1 MDSERRYTIAELADA
16 SAAALDALG
25 IAARNGQ
32 VRDRPDVRTIRYYGT
47 LGLIDPPAEMTGR
60 TARYGGRHLLQ
71 VLAVKAVQARGDSLA
86 DAQRTLVGASDEEL
100 RSAIGP
106 GLPAALA
113 AVPPPALAAAPEGS
127 DARRAA
133 GHPFWRTS
141 PAPPAAVVPAVE
153 PSAEV
158 PESRTAGPGH
168 SSGSAQPE
176 SSRRPGPVHARAA
189 LAAASHGPH
198 AGDAGIAATVR
209 RGPARHGRDPADR
222 GLSRRRHRYRGAACG
237 RGPATRLPHR
247 SRAAARPAESPGS
260 HTVTTSAAPDAAA
273 PLPAVAG
280 RLGDDS
286 TTLPLTAVEIE
297 AEIRG
302 TVATTTVRQTYRNT
316 HAVGIEAT
324 YIFPLPDRA
333 GVTAFTADLA
343 GRRVEGELRE
353 RGEARREY
361 DEAIT
366 AGHRAAIAE
375 EERSGVFTTRVGN
388 LQPGED
394 AVITLTLTGPLAVDD
409 GVAEFRFPLVV
420 APRYIA
426 GQPGDWLPVGVGTAP
441 DTDAVPDAS
450 RITPPVLLPGL
461 DSPVR
466 LALRARLSGL
476 GLTPDAIA
484 SSLHAVAVTADGDGA
499 VTVALHPG
507 ERLNRDVVLRFGV
520 AAEVTAAIAVVTP
533 DEDDPTAGTWQVT
546 VVPPAA
552 GGDAARGRDVVVV
565 LDRSGSMDGW
575 KMVAAR
581 RAAARVI
588 DSLGARDRFAV
599 LAFDS
604 VTERPPGFT
613 SLAPATDRAR
623 WAAVEWLAR
632 LEARGGTEMLDPV
645 RAAATLLA
653 GAGSPDEGEGAG
665 LDESGRD
672 RFLILVTDGQVGAED
687 QILAAVAALTGR
699 TRIFTLG
706 IDQAVNAGFLRRLA
720 AAGAG
725 RCELVE
731 SEGRLDEVMTSL
743 HRRISPP
750 VVTGLRVES
759 ATAGCEL
766 TAGETAPAPRPR
778 PVPRRA
784 VYAVRPLAG
793 CGPAGRG
800 HAHGPRGRRVP
811 RAGHGGGG
819 RAGPGGAHL
828 LGPGAG
834 PRP

>member
-1 MDSERRYTIAELADA
+1 
-16 SAAALDALG
+16 
-25 IAARNGQ
+25 
-32 VRDRPDVRTIRYYGT
+32 
-47 LGLIDPPAEMTGR
+47 
-60 TARYGGRHLLQ
+60 
-71 VLAVKAVQARGDSLA
+71 
-86 DAQRTLVGASDEEL
+86 
-100 RSAIGP
+100 
-106 GLPAALA
+106 
-113 AVPPPALAAAPEGS
+113 
-127 DARRAA
+127 
-133 GHPFWRTS
+133 
-141 PAPPAAVVPAVE
+141 
-153 PSAEV
+153 
-158 PESRTAGPGH
+158 
-168 SSGSAQPE
+168 
-176 SSRRPGPVHARAA
+176 
-189 LAAASHGPH
+189 
-198 AGDAGIAATVR
+198 
-209 RGPARHGRDPADR
+209 
-222 GLSRRRHRYRGAACG
+222 
-237 RGPATRLPHR
+237 
-247 SRAAARPAESPGS
+247 
-260 HTVTTSAAPDAAA
+260 VTTSAAPDTAA

-302 TVATTTVRQTYRNT
+302 MVATTTVRQTYRNT

-353 RGEARREY
+353 RGQARQEY

-426 GQPGDWLPVGVGTAP
+426 GQPGGWLPVGVGTAP

-484 SSLHAVAVTADGDGA
+484 SSLHAVAAAADGDGA

-520 AAEVTAAIAVVTP
+520 AAEDTAAIAVVTP

-546 VVPPAA
+546 LVPPEAE
-552 GGDAARGRDVVVV
+552 GDAARGRDVVVV
-565 LDRSGSMDGW
+565 LDRSGSMGGW
-575 KMVAAR
+575 KMIAAR

-632 LEARGGTEMLDPV
+632 LEARGGTEMLDPL

-653 GAGSPDEGEGAG
+653 GEDA
-665 LDESGRD
+665 GRD

-687 QILAAVAALTGR
+687 QILAAVAPLTGG

-766 TAGETAPAPRPR
+766 TAGETAPARDPDLFPGAPCTLSGRWLGAARPAEVTLTVLGDGGFR
-778 PVPRRA
+778 EQVTVATAQPDRAVRACWARARVRDLEDRYAAGPGDTALADQITAVSLRHGVLSRFTAFVAVDRTRPAVGGGHPLPAVQPVELPGGWAAAAPVP
-784 VYAVRPLAG
+784 YASAPM
-793 CGPAGRG
+793 PA
-800 HAHGPRGRRVP
+800 PP
-811 RAGHGGGG
+811 GGTG
-819 RAGPGGAHL
+819 RAAAKRVRVARQLRSAPRSAGVNQAPPAPSAAPYAAGYGGNPAQGLREEASLDEGGPGGAATQALAAYTARADQLFTRIEHYL
-828 LGPGAG
+828 DQNADRTAFAALVDELADDLASVGAHDPLVKALRELAEALRHSPN
-834 PRP
+834 PRPGLAAARKAFTDAAVPPSARPARRNAWWRAPGS

>member
-1 MDSERRYTIAELADA
+1 
-16 SAAALDALG
+16 
-25 IAARNGQ
+25 
-32 VRDRPDVRTIRYYGT
+32 
-47 LGLIDPPAEMTGR
+47 
-60 TARYGGRHLLQ
+60 
-71 VLAVKAVQARGDSLA
+71 
-86 DAQRTLVGASDEEL
+86 
-100 RSAIGP
+100 
-106 GLPAALA
+106 
-113 AVPPPALAAAPEGS
+113 
-127 DARRAA
+127 
-133 GHPFWRTS
+133 
-141 PAPPAAVVPAVE
+141 
-153 PSAEV
+153 
-158 PESRTAGPGH
+158 
-168 SSGSAQPE
+168 
-176 SSRRPGPVHARAA
+176 
-189 LAAASHGPH
+189 
-198 AGDAGIAATVR
+198 
-209 RGPARHGRDPADR
+209 
-222 GLSRRRHRYRGAACG
+222 
-237 RGPATRLPHR
+237 
-247 SRAAARPAESPGS
+247 
-260 HTVTTSAAPDAAA
+260 VTTSAAPAA
-273 PLPAVAG
+273 PLPTVAG
-280 RLGDDS
+280 KLGDGS
-286 TTLPLTAVEIE
+286 TTLPLTAVMIE
-297 AEIRG
+297 TEIRG
-302 TVATTTVRQTYRNT
+302 MVATTTVRQTYRNT

-324 YIFPLPDRA
+324 YIFPLPERA

-388 LQPGED
+388 LQPGEE
-394 AVITLTLTGPLAVDD
+394 AEITLTLTGPLAVDD

-426 GQPGDWLPVGVGTAP
+426 GQPGDWLPVGAGTAP

-476 GLTPDAIA
+476 GLTPDAIS
-484 SSLHAVAVTADGDGA
+484 SSLHDVAATADGDGA
-499 VTVALHPG
+499 VTVTLHPG

-520 AAEVTAAIAVVTP
+520 AAEVTAAIAVVTA
-533 DEDDPTAGTWQVT
+533 DEDDPTTGTWQVT
-546 VVPPAA
+546 VVPSAA
-552 GGDAARGRDVVVV
+552 QGDAARGRDVIVV
-565 LDRSGSMDGW
+565 LDRSGSMNGW

-581 RAAARVI
+581 RAAARII

-604 VTERPPGFT
+604 VTERPPGLT
-613 SLAPATDRAR
+613 SLVPASDRIR

-632 LEARGGTEMLDPV
+632 LEARGGTEMLDPL
-645 RAAATLLA
+645 RSAAALLA
-653 GAGSPDEGEGAG
+653 GAGSPGAG
-665 LDESGRD
+665 EDASVDESGRD

-687 QILAAVAALTGR
+687 QILAAVAPLTGR

-720 AAGAG
+720 AVGAG

-766 TAGETAPAPRPR
+766 TAGETAPARDPDLFPGAPCTLAGRWQGAAPPSGVTLTVLGDGGFR
-778 PVPRRA
+778 QPVTVAAVPPDRA
-784 VYAVRPLAG
+784 VRTCWARARVRDLEDRYA
-793 CGPAGRG
+793 AGRG
-800 HAHGPRGRRVP
+800 DTALADQITAVSLRHGVLSRFTAFVAVDRTRHAV
-811 RAGHGGGG
+811 AGGHPLP
-819 RAGPGGAHL
+819 AVQPVELPGGWAAAAPVPYGSAPMPAPFADMARPAAKIVAVARHRRPAAGSGGPHQAPPSPGPAIPAAAAPTGPARESRNDTSWATDGTGGAAHQVL
-828 LGPGAG
+828 AAYTARAAELFARIERCLATNADHAALSAPVCDLADDLASVLSPEPLIKALRELAEALRRSRD
-834 PRP
+834 PRPELAAARKAFAGAVVPPAPGRVRRRDWWRTPGS

>member
-1 MDSERRYTIAELADA
+1 
-16 SAAALDALG
+16 
-25 IAARNGQ
+25 
-32 VRDRPDVRTIRYYGT
+32 
-47 LGLIDPPAEMTGR
+47 
-60 TARYGGRHLLQ
+60 
-71 VLAVKAVQARGDSLA
+71 
-86 DAQRTLVGASDEEL
+86 
-100 RSAIGP
+100 
-106 GLPAALA
+106 
-113 AVPPPALAAAPEGS
+113 
-127 DARRAA
+127 
-133 GHPFWRTS
+133 
-141 PAPPAAVVPAVE
+141 
-153 PSAEV
+153 
-158 PESRTAGPGH
+158 
-168 SSGSAQPE
+168 
-176 SSRRPGPVHARAA
+176 
-189 LAAASHGPH
+189 
-198 AGDAGIAATVR
+198 
-209 RGPARHGRDPADR
+209 
-222 GLSRRRHRYRGAACG
+222 
-237 RGPATRLPHR
+237 
-247 SRAAARPAESPGS
+247 
-260 HTVTTSAAPDAAA
+260 VTTSAASAATA
-273 PLPAVAG
+273 PLPTVAG
-280 RLGDDS
+280 RLGDGG

-302 TVATTTVRQTYRNT
+302 MVATTIVRQTYRNT

-343 GRRVEGELRE
+343 GRRVKGELRE

-375 EERSGVFTTRVGN
+375 EERSGVFTMRVGN

-394 AVITLTLTGPLAVDD
+394 AVITLTLTGPLAVED

-426 GQPGDWLPVGVGTAP
+426 GQPGDWLPVGAGTAP

-476 GLTPDAIA
+476 GLTPDAIT

-507 ERLNRDVVLRFGV
+507 ERLSRDVVLCFGV
-520 AAEVTAAIAVVTP
+520 AAEGTAAIAVVTP

-546 VVPPAA
+546 VVPPVA

-565 LDRSGSMDGW
+565 LDRSGSMGGW

-588 DSLGARDRFAV
+588 DSLGVRDRLAV

-613 SLAPATDRAR
+613 SLAPATDRVR

-645 RAAATLLA
+645 RMAATLLA
-653 GAGSPDEGEGAG
+653 GAGSADEKGTSPNET
-665 LDESGRD
+665 GRD
-672 RFLILVTDGQVGAED
+672 QFLILVTDGQVGAED

-725 RCELVE
+725 RCDLVE
-731 SEGRLDEVMTSL
+731 SEERLDEVMTSL

-766 TAGETAPAPRPR
+766 TAGETAPARDPDLFPSAPGTLSGRWQGA
-778 PVPRRA
+778 VPPAEVTLTVLGDGGFREQVTVAAAEPDRA
-784 VYAVRPLAG
+784 VRTCWARARVRDLEDRYA
-793 CGPAGRG
+793 
-800 HAHGPRGRRVP
+800 
-811 RAGHGGGG
+811 
-819 RAGPGGAHL
+819 AGPGDTALADQITAVSLRHGVLSRFTAFVAVDRTRHADGGGQPL
-828 LGPGAG
+828 PAVQPVELPGGWAAASAPVLGSSAPRPAPAPRPGGRGWSAAKQVRLARGLGPVAASGGASQALAAYTARAEELFTRIEHCLAEG
-834 PRP
+834 SDCAALSAPVYELADDLASVESHKPLIKALRELAGALRDSSNPRAELAAARQAFAAALVPPRPGRVRRDEWWRAPGR

>member
-1 MDSERRYTIAELADA
+1 M
-16 SAAALDALG
+16 
-25 IAARNGQ
+25 
-32 VRDRPDVRTIRYYGT
+32 
-47 LGLIDPPAEMTGR
+47 
-60 TARYGGRHLLQ
+60 
-71 VLAVKAVQARGDSLA
+71 
-86 DAQRTLVGASDEEL
+86 
-100 RSAIGP
+100 
-106 GLPAALA
+106 
-113 AVPPPALAAAPEGS
+113 
-127 DARRAA
+127 
-133 GHPFWRTS
+133 
-141 PAPPAAVVPAVE
+141 
-153 PSAEV
+153 
-158 PESRTAGPGH
+158 
-168 SSGSAQPE
+168 
-176 SSRRPGPVHARAA
+176 
-189 LAAASHGPH
+189 
-198 AGDAGIAATVR
+198 
-209 RGPARHGRDPADR
+209 
-222 GLSRRRHRYRGAACG
+222 
-237 RGPATRLPHR
+237 
-247 SRAAARPAESPGS
+247 
-260 HTVTTSAAPDAAA
+260 TTSAAPHAAV

-280 RLGDDS
+280 RLGDGS
-286 TTLPLTAVEIE
+286 TNLPLTAVEIE

-302 TVATTTVRQTYRNT
+302 LVATTTVRQTYRNT

-343 GRRVEGELRE
+343 GRRVDGELRE
-353 RGEARREY
+353 RGQARQEY
-361 DEAIT
+361 DEAIA

-426 GQPGDWLPVGVGTAP
+426 GRPGDWLPVGAGTAP

-484 SSLHAVAVTADGDGA
+484 SSLHAVAAAGDGDGA

-520 AAEVTAAIAVVTP
+520 AAQVTAAIAVVTP
-533 DEDDPTAGTWQVT
+533 DEGDPTAGTWQVT

-552 GGDAARGRDVVVV
+552 GSEAARGRDVVVV
-565 LDRSGSMDGW
+565 LDRSGSMSGW

-599 LAFDS
+599 FAFDS
-604 VTERPPGFT
+604 VTERPPGLT

-653 GAGSPDEGEGAG
+653 GADSPGEAEGEDAG
-665 LDESGRD
+665 RPGNGRD
-672 RFLILVTDGQVGAED
+672 RFLMLVTDGQVGAED
-687 QILAAVAALTGR
+687 QILAAVAPLTGR

-750 VVTGLRVES
+750 VVTGLRAES
-759 ATAGCEL
+759 ATAGWEL
-766 TAGETAPAPRPR
+766 TAGETAPARDPDLFPGAPSTLSGRWQGAAPPAEVTLTILGDGGFREQVTVAAARPDR
-778 PVPRRA
+778 AVRTCWARARVRDLEDRYAAGDGDTALADEITAVSLRHGVLSRFTAFVAVDRTRHAEVGGHPLPAVQPVELPGGWAGAAPVPYASAPRA
-784 VYAVRPLAG
+784 AAKSVGLL
-793 CGPAGRG
+793 
-800 HAHGPRGRRVP
+800 RGRVPMAGYAGPPPAPPAPGAAARVAAAP
-811 RAGHGGGG
+811 MSPAQESRAETSSDT
-819 RAGPGGAHL
+819 PGGAATQALAAYAARAEELFTRIEHCL
-828 LGPGAG
+828 ANNADRTPLSASIDELADDLASVGSHGPLVEALRELARSLRYSPD
-834 PRP
+834 PRPELAAARKAFADAVIPPSPAKARRREWWRAPGS

>member
-1 MDSERRYTIAELADA
+1 M
-16 SAAALDALG
+16 
-25 IAARNGQ
+25 
-32 VRDRPDVRTIRYYGT
+32 
-47 LGLIDPPAEMTGR
+47 
-60 TARYGGRHLLQ
+60 
-71 VLAVKAVQARGDSLA
+71 
-86 DAQRTLVGASDEEL
+86 
-100 RSAIGP
+100 
-106 GLPAALA
+106 
-113 AVPPPALAAAPEGS
+113 
-127 DARRAA
+127 
-133 GHPFWRTS
+133 
-141 PAPPAAVVPAVE
+141 
-153 PSAEV
+153 
-158 PESRTAGPGH
+158 
-168 SSGSAQPE
+168 
-176 SSRRPGPVHARAA
+176 
-189 LAAASHGPH
+189 
-198 AGDAGIAATVR
+198 
-209 RGPARHGRDPADR
+209 
-222 GLSRRRHRYRGAACG
+222 
-237 RGPATRLPHR
+237 
-247 SRAAARPAESPGS
+247 
-260 HTVTTSAAPDAAA
+260 TTSAAPDAA
-273 PLPAVAG
+273 PLPAIAG
-280 RLGDDS
+280 RLGDGS

-388 LQPGED
+388 LQPGQD

-426 GQPGDWLPVGVGTAP
+426 GQPGGWLPVGAGTAP

-484 SSLHAVAVTADGDGA
+484 SSLHAVAATADDGA

-507 ERLNRDVVLRFGV
+507 ERLNRDVVLRFAV
-520 AAEVTAAIAVVTP
+520 AAEVTAAIAVVTT

-546 VVPPAA
+546 LVPPTAA
-552 GGDAARGRDVVVV
+552 GGAARGRDVVVV
-565 LDRSGSMDGW
+565 LDRSGSMSGW

-613 SLAPATDRAR
+613 SLALATDRVR

-645 RAAATLLA
+645 RTAAILLA
-653 GAGSPDEGEGAG
+653 SAGPPGDGEDAG
-665 LDESGRD
+665 LDENGRD
-672 RFLILVTDGQVGAED
+672 QFLILVTDGQVGAED
-687 QILAAVAALTGR
+687 QILAAVAPVTGR

-720 AAGAG
+720 AVGAG

-731 SEGRLDEVMTSL
+731 SEARLDEVMTSL

-766 TAGETAPAPRPR
+766 TAGETAPARHPDLFPGTPCTLSGRWRGAGRPAEVTLTVHGDGGFREQVTVAAAKPDRAVRTCWARALIRELEDRFAAGSGDTALADQITAVSLRHGVLSRFTAFVAVDRTRHVDVAGQPRPAVQPVELAGGWAAAA
-778 PVPRRA
+778 PVP
-784 VYAVRPLAG
+784 YASALRPAAAPVPSG
-793 CGPAGRG
+793 SAPRPAPPGGERSAPKRGRMARGRGPAAGSG
-800 HAHGPRGRRVP
+800 WMPQTAPAPGAPAHTAVGPWGPAQGPRDETSWDK
-811 RAGHGGGG
+811 
-819 RAGPGGAHL
+819 GGAANQALAAYAARAEELFTRVEHCL
-828 LGPGAG
+828 AQNVDRTALSALVDELSGDLASVGSPEPLVKALRELARALHYSPD
-834 PRP
+834 PRPELAAARKAFADAVVPPPGQARRQWWRTPGS

>member
-1 MDSERRYTIAELADA
+1 
-16 SAAALDALG
+16 
-25 IAARNGQ
+25 
-32 VRDRPDVRTIRYYGT
+32 
-47 LGLIDPPAEMTGR
+47 
-60 TARYGGRHLLQ
+60 
-71 VLAVKAVQARGDSLA
+71 
-86 DAQRTLVGASDEEL
+86 
-100 RSAIGP
+100 
-106 GLPAALA
+106 
-113 AVPPPALAAAPEGS
+113 
-127 DARRAA
+127 
-133 GHPFWRTS
+133 
-141 PAPPAAVVPAVE
+141 
-153 PSAEV
+153 
-158 PESRTAGPGH
+158 
-168 SSGSAQPE
+168 
-176 SSRRPGPVHARAA
+176 
-189 LAAASHGPH
+189 
-198 AGDAGIAATVR
+198 
-209 RGPARHGRDPADR
+209 
-222 GLSRRRHRYRGAACG
+222 
-237 RGPATRLPHR
+237 
-247 SRAAARPAESPGS
+247 
-260 HTVTTSAAPDAAA
+260 VTTSAAPDAAA
-273 PLPAVAG
+273 SLPAVAG
-280 RLGDDS
+280 RLGDRA

-302 TVATTTVRQTYRNT
+302 SVATTTVQQTYRNT
-316 HAVGIEAT
+316 HSAAIEAT

-353 RGEARREY
+353 RGAARQEY
-361 DEAIT
+361 DEAIA
-366 AGHRAAIAE
+366 AGYSAAIAE
-375 EERSGVFTTRVGN
+375 EERSGVFTMRVGN

-426 GQPGDWLPVGVGTAP
+426 GQPGDWLPVGAGTVP

-466 LALRARLSGL
+466 LALRARLSGP
-476 GLTPDAIA
+476 GLTPGAIA

-520 AAEVTAAIAVVTP
+520 AGEATAAIAVITP

-546 VVPPAA
+546 VVPAAA

-565 LDRSGSMDGW
+565 LDRSGSMGGW

-581 RAAARVI
+581 RTAARVI

-604 VTERPPGFT
+604 VTECPPGLT
-613 SLAPATDRAR
+613 SLAPATDRVR
-623 WAAVEWLAR
+623 WTAVEWLAR

-653 GAGSPDEGEGAG
+653 GTASPGAGEGGRAGEDAG
-665 LDESGRD
+665 LDESSRD

-725 RCELVE
+725 RCDLVE
-731 SEGRLDEVMTSL
+731 SEGQLDEVMTSL

-766 TAGETAPAPRPR
+766 IAGETAPARSPDLFPGAPCTLSGRWQGAAPPAEVTLTILGDGGFR
-778 PVPRRA
+778 EQVTAAAEPDQ
-784 VYAVRPLAG
+784 AVRTCWAR
-793 CGPAGRG
+793 A
-800 HAHGPRGRRVP
+800 RV
-811 RAGHGGGG
+811 RDLEDRYAAGHGDTALADQITAVSLRHGVLSRFTAFVAVDRTRHADGGG
-819 RAGPGGAHL
+819 QPLPAVQPVELPAGWAAAAAPVPYSSAPRPASSGGRGRAAAKGVRTAALLRGPAAASPGAHQAPLAPGAPPHAKVPPRVDLQRFREEASWDEGGPGGAAHEAL
-828 LGPGAG
+828 AAYAARAEELFTRIEHCLAKGPDCAG
-834 PRP
+834 LSAAVDELAADLASVGSHESLVKALRELARALRDSRNPRPELAAARKAFAEAPVPPPQARARRREWWRAPGS

>member
-1 MDSERRYTIAELADA
+1 M
-16 SAAALDALG
+16 
-25 IAARNGQ
+25 
-32 VRDRPDVRTIRYYGT
+32 
-47 LGLIDPPAEMTGR
+47 
-60 TARYGGRHLLQ
+60 
-71 VLAVKAVQARGDSLA
+71 
-86 DAQRTLVGASDEEL
+86 
-100 RSAIGP
+100 
-106 GLPAALA
+106 
-113 AVPPPALAAAPEGS
+113 
-127 DARRAA
+127 
-133 GHPFWRTS
+133 
-141 PAPPAAVVPAVE
+141 
-153 PSAEV
+153 
-158 PESRTAGPGH
+158 
-168 SSGSAQPE
+168 
-176 SSRRPGPVHARAA
+176 
-189 LAAASHGPH
+189 
-198 AGDAGIAATVR
+198 
-209 RGPARHGRDPADR
+209 
-222 GLSRRRHRYRGAACG
+222 
-237 RGPATRLPHR
+237 
-247 SRAAARPAESPGS
+247 
-260 HTVTTSAAPDAAA
+260 TTSAAPDAAA

-280 RLGDDS
+280 RLGDGS
-286 TTLPLTAVEIE
+286 TTLPLTTVEIE

-302 TVATTTVRQTYRNT
+302 MVATTTVRQTYRNT

-366 AGHRAAIAE
+366 GGHRAAIAE

-426 GQPGDWLPVGVGTAP
+426 GQPGDWLPVGAGTAP

-476 GLTPDAIA
+476 GLTPDAIT

-499 VTVALHPG
+499 VTVALNPG

-552 GGDAARGRDVVVV
+552 RGGAARGRDVVVV
-565 LDRSGSMDGW
+565 LDRSGSMGGW

-613 SLAPATDRAR
+613 SLAPATDRVR

-665 LDESGRD
+665 PDESGRD

-725 RCELVE
+725 RCDLVE

-759 ATAGCEL
+759 ATAGFEL
-766 TAGETAPAPRPR
+766 TAGETAPARDPDLFPGAPCTLSGRWQGAAPPAEVTLTVLGDGGFSERVTVAAAEPDRAVRTCWARARVRDLEDRYAAGQGDTALAHQISAVSLRHGVLSRFTAFVAVDRTRHADGGGQPLPAVQPVELPGGWAAAAPVPYSSAPRPAAPGGR
-778 PVPRRA
+778 GRAAAKSVRVARGRGPVAASAGAHQAPSAPGVPAHAAVDPRDEASWDEGSGSVVVNQALAAYTARA
-784 VYAVRPLAG
+784 EELFTHIEHCLAEGADCTALSAPVYELADDLASVGSHKPLVKALRELAG
-793 CGPAGRG
+793 ALRYSPN
-800 HAHGPRGRRVP
+800 PRPELAAARKAFADAVVP
-811 RAGHGGGG
+811 PPPG
-819 RAGPGGAHL
+819 RARRHEWWRAPGS
-828 LGPGAG
+828 
-834 PRP
+834 

>member
-1 MDSERRYTIAELADA
+1 M
-16 SAAALDALG
+16 
-25 IAARNGQ
+25 
-32 VRDRPDVRTIRYYGT
+32 
-47 LGLIDPPAEMTGR
+47 
-60 TARYGGRHLLQ
+60 
-71 VLAVKAVQARGDSLA
+71 
-86 DAQRTLVGASDEEL
+86 
-100 RSAIGP
+100 
-106 GLPAALA
+106 
-113 AVPPPALAAAPEGS
+113 
-127 DARRAA
+127 
-133 GHPFWRTS
+133 
-141 PAPPAAVVPAVE
+141 
-153 PSAEV
+153 
-158 PESRTAGPGH
+158 
-168 SSGSAQPE
+168 
-176 SSRRPGPVHARAA
+176 
-189 LAAASHGPH
+189 
-198 AGDAGIAATVR
+198 
-209 RGPARHGRDPADR
+209 
-222 GLSRRRHRYRGAACG
+222 
-237 RGPATRLPHR
+237 
-247 SRAAARPAESPGS
+247 
-260 HTVTTSAAPDAAA
+260 TTSAAPDAAA
-273 PLPAVAG
+273 TQPAVAG
-280 RLGDDS
+280 RLGDGS

-316 HAVGIEAT
+316 HGVGIEAT

-333 GVTAFTADLA
+333 GVAAFTADLA

-361 DEAIT
+361 DQAIT

-409 GVAEFRFPLVV
+409 GMAEFRFPLVV

-426 GQPGDWLPVGVGTAP
+426 GQPGDWLPVGAGTAP

-484 SSLHAVAVTADGDGA
+484 SSLHAVAVTPDGDGA
-499 VTVALHPG
+499 ITVALHPG

-552 GGDAARGRDVVVV
+552 GGGAARDRDVVVV
-565 LDRSGSMDGW
+565 LDRSGSMGGW
-575 KMVAAR
+575 KIVAAR

-604 VTERPPGFT
+604 VTERPPGLT
-613 SLAPATDRAR
+613 ALAASTDRAR

-653 GAGSPDEGEGAG
+653 GAGSPDEDEGAG

-687 QILAAVAALTGR
+687 QILAAVAPLTGR

-766 TAGETAPAPRPR
+766 TAAETAPARDSDLFPGAPCTLSGRWQGAAPPAEVTLTVLGDDGFR
-778 PVPRRA
+778 EQVTVAAAKPDRA
-784 VYAVRPLAG
+784 VRTCWARARVRDLEDRYA
-793 CGPAGRG
+793 
-800 HAHGPRGRRVP
+800 
-811 RAGHGGGG
+811 AGHGETTLAHQITAVSLRHGVLSRFTAFVAVDRTRHAAGGG
-819 RAGPGGAHL
+819 QPLPAVQPVEMPGGWAAAAPLRYSSVPRPGPSGARGRAAAKSAPAVARGRGPVAASGGAHQALAAYTARAEELFTHIEHCLAKGADCTALSAPVYELADDLASVGSHKL
-828 LGPGAG
+828 LVKALRELAEALRHSPN
-834 PRP
+834 PRPELAAARKAFADAVVPPPPGRARRHEWWRTPGS

>member
-1 MDSERRYTIAELADA
+1 M
-16 SAAALDALG
+16 
-25 IAARNGQ
+25 
-32 VRDRPDVRTIRYYGT
+32 
-47 LGLIDPPAEMTGR
+47 
-60 TARYGGRHLLQ
+60 
-71 VLAVKAVQARGDSLA
+71 
-86 DAQRTLVGASDEEL
+86 
-100 RSAIGP
+100 
-106 GLPAALA
+106 
-113 AVPPPALAAAPEGS
+113 
-127 DARRAA
+127 
-133 GHPFWRTS
+133 
-141 PAPPAAVVPAVE
+141 
-153 PSAEV
+153 
-158 PESRTAGPGH
+158 
-168 SSGSAQPE
+168 
-176 SSRRPGPVHARAA
+176 
-189 LAAASHGPH
+189 
-198 AGDAGIAATVR
+198 
-209 RGPARHGRDPADR
+209 
-222 GLSRRRHRYRGAACG
+222 
-237 RGPATRLPHR
+237 
-247 SRAAARPAESPGS
+247 
-260 HTVTTSAAPDAAA
+260 TTSAAPDAAA

-280 RLGDDS
+280 RLGDGS

-426 GQPGDWLPVGVGTAP
+426 GQRGDWLPVGAGTAP

-484 SSLHAVAVTADGDGA
+484 SSLHAVAVTDDGDGA

-546 VVPPAA
+546 VVPPLA
-552 GGDAARGRDVVVV
+552 GGAAARGRDVVVV
-565 LDRSGSMDGW
+565 LDRSGSMGGW

-588 DSLGARDRFAV
+588 DSLGVRDRFAV

-604 VTERPPGFT
+604 VTERPPGLT
-613 SLAPATDRAR
+613 SLAPATDRVR

-653 GAGSPDEGEGAG
+653 GAGSPDEGEGEGAG

-750 VVTGLRVES
+750 VETGLRVES

-766 TAGETAPAPRPR
+766 TAGETAPERDPDLFPGAPCTLSGRWQGTAPPAEVTLTVLGDGGFREQVTVAAAEPDRAVRTCWARARVRDLEDRYAAGHGDTALADQITAMSLRHGVLSRFTAFVAVDRTRHADGGGQPLPAVQPVEVPGGWAAAAPALYSSAPRP
-778 PVPRRA
+778 
-784 VYAVRPLAG
+784 
-793 CGPAGRG
+793 
-800 HAHGPRGRRVP
+800 GPRGGR
-811 RAGHGGGG
+811 G
-819 RAGPGGAHL
+819 RAAAKSVQVARALKMPSAAPGAHQAPPAPGTPAHAAVGPRDPALGPRDEASWDNGGPGGAAHQAL
-828 LGPGAG
+828 AAYAARAEELFNRIELCLAKDADRTALSAPVYELADDLASVGSPESLVKALRELAGALRYSPD
-834 PRP
+834 PRPELAAARKAFADAVVPPPPGQARRDEWWRAPGS

>member
-1 MDSERRYTIAELADA
+1 M
-16 SAAALDALG
+16 
-25 IAARNGQ
+25 
-32 VRDRPDVRTIRYYGT
+32 
-47 LGLIDPPAEMTGR
+47 
-60 TARYGGRHLLQ
+60 
-71 VLAVKAVQARGDSLA
+71 
-86 DAQRTLVGASDEEL
+86 
-100 RSAIGP
+100 
-106 GLPAALA
+106 
-113 AVPPPALAAAPEGS
+113 
-127 DARRAA
+127 
-133 GHPFWRTS
+133 
-141 PAPPAAVVPAVE
+141 
-153 PSAEV
+153 
-158 PESRTAGPGH
+158 
-168 SSGSAQPE
+168 
-176 SSRRPGPVHARAA
+176 
-189 LAAASHGPH
+189 
-198 AGDAGIAATVR
+198 
-209 RGPARHGRDPADR
+209 
-222 GLSRRRHRYRGAACG
+222 
-237 RGPATRLPHR
+237 
-247 SRAAARPAESPGS
+247 
-260 HTVTTSAAPDAAA
+260 TTSAAPDAGA

-280 RLGDDS
+280 RLGDGS

-343 GRRVEGELRE
+343 GRCVEGELRE

-366 AGHRAAIAE
+366 AGQRAAIAE

-426 GQPGDWLPVGVGTAP
+426 GQPGDWLPVGAGTAP

-484 SSLHAVAVTADGDGA
+484 SSLHAVAVTADGGGA

-533 DEDDPTAGTWQVT
+533 DEDEPTAGTWQVT

-552 GGDAARGRDVVVV
+552 GGNEARGRDVVVV

-588 DSLGARDRFAV
+588 DSLGVRDRFAV

-613 SLAPATDRAR
+613 SLTPATDRVR

-645 RAAATLLA
+645 RTAATLLA

-766 TAGETAPAPRPR
+766 TAGETTPARDPDLFPGAPCTLSGRWQGAAPPAEVTLTVLGDVGFREQVTVAVVEPDRAVRTCWARARVRDLEDRYAAGPGDTALADQITAVSLGHGVLSRFTAFVAVDRTRHANGGGQPLPAVQPVEVPGGWAAAAPALYSSAPRP
-778 PVPRRA
+778 
-784 VYAVRPLAG
+784 
-793 CGPAGRG
+793 
-800 HAHGPRGRRVP
+800 GPRGR
-811 RAGHGGGG
+811 G
-819 RAGPGGAHL
+819 RAAAKQVRVARGRGPMAASLGAHQAPPVPGPPAHAAPRPGPWSPAQAPGDEASRDKVGPGGAAHQAL
-828 LGPGAG
+828 AAYTARAEELFTSIEQCLAKGADCTALSAPVYELADDLASVG
-834 PRP
+834 SHESLVKALRELAGALRYSPNPRPELAAARRAFADAVVPPPPGLARRDEWWRAPRS

>member
-1 MDSERRYTIAELADA
+1 
-16 SAAALDALG
+16 
-25 IAARNGQ
+25 
-32 VRDRPDVRTIRYYGT
+32 
-47 LGLIDPPAEMTGR
+47 
-60 TARYGGRHLLQ
+60 
-71 VLAVKAVQARGDSLA
+71 
-86 DAQRTLVGASDEEL
+86 
-100 RSAIGP
+100 
-106 GLPAALA
+106 
-113 AVPPPALAAAPEGS
+113 
-127 DARRAA
+127 
-133 GHPFWRTS
+133 
-141 PAPPAAVVPAVE
+141 
-153 PSAEV
+153 
-158 PESRTAGPGH
+158 
-168 SSGSAQPE
+168 
-176 SSRRPGPVHARAA
+176 
-189 LAAASHGPH
+189 
-198 AGDAGIAATVR
+198 
-209 RGPARHGRDPADR
+209 
-222 GLSRRRHRYRGAACG
+222 
-237 RGPATRLPHR
+237 
-247 SRAAARPAESPGS
+247 
-260 HTVTTSAAPDAAA
+260 VTTSAAPDAA

-280 RLGDDS
+280 RLGDDR

-302 TVATTTVRQTYRNT
+302 MVATTTVRQSFRNT

-353 RGEARREY
+353 RGEARLEY
-361 DEAIT
+361 EEAIT

-394 AVITLTLTGPLAVDD
+394 AVITLTLTGPLTVDE
-409 GVAEFRFPLVV
+409 GIAEFRFPLVV

-426 GQPGDWLPVGVGTAP
+426 GPPRDWLPVGAGTAP

-461 DSPVR
+461 DTPVR

-476 GLTPDAIA
+476 GLTPDAIT
-484 SSLHAVAVTADGDGA
+484 SSLHAVAVAADGDGV

-507 ERLNRDVVLRFGV
+507 ERLNRDVVLRFAV
-520 AAEVTAAIAVVTP
+520 ADEVTAAIAVVTP
-533 DEDDPTAGTWQVT
+533 DEDDPTTGTWQVT

-552 GGDAARGRDVVVV
+552 RGGAARSRDVVVV
-565 LDRSGSMDGW
+565 LDRSGSMGGW

-588 DSLGARDRFAV
+588 DSLGARDRLAV

-613 SLAPATDRAR
+613 SLAPATDRVR

-632 LEARGGTEMLDPV
+632 LEARGGTEMLDSV
-645 RAAATLLA
+645 RAAATLLD
-653 GAGSPDEGEGAG
+653 GAGSPGEGQDA
-665 LDESGRD
+665 GRD

-687 QILAAVAALTGR
+687 QILSAVAPLTGR

-725 RCELVE
+725 RCDLVE
-731 SEGRLDEVMTSL
+731 SEERLDEVMTSL

-759 ATAGCEL
+759 ATDGFVL
-766 TAGETAPAPRPR
+766 TAGETAPAREPDLFPGALCTLSGRWQGAAPPAEVTLTVLGDGGFR
-778 PVPRRA
+778 QPVTVAAAQPDRA
-784 VYAVRPLAG
+784 VRTCWARARVRDLEDGYA
-793 CGPAGRG
+793 
-800 HAHGPRGRRVP
+800 
-811 RAGHGGGG
+811 AGHGDAALADQITAVSLRHGVLSRFTAFIAVDRTRHADGGG
-819 RAGPGGAHL
+819 RPLPAVQPVELPGGWAASAASARYAPVPGAAAPGGRGRPAARRLRVARRGPIPASLRPHQVPPAPGGPGSPAVNEEPGDKASRDAGAPGGAAYRALAAYAARAEELFTRIEHCL
-828 LGPGAG
+828 AENADRAALFASARELADDLASVGSHEPLVKALRELAEALRDSPN
-834 PRP
+834 PRPELAAARKAFAGAVVSPPPPGRAGRDKWWRASQ

>member
-1 MDSERRYTIAELADA
+1 
-16 SAAALDALG
+16 
-25 IAARNGQ
+25 
-32 VRDRPDVRTIRYYGT
+32 
-47 LGLIDPPAEMTGR
+47 
-60 TARYGGRHLLQ
+60 
-71 VLAVKAVQARGDSLA
+71 
-86 DAQRTLVGASDEEL
+86 
-100 RSAIGP
+100 
-106 GLPAALA
+106 
-113 AVPPPALAAAPEGS
+113 
-127 DARRAA
+127 
-133 GHPFWRTS
+133 
-141 PAPPAAVVPAVE
+141 
-153 PSAEV
+153 
-158 PESRTAGPGH
+158 
-168 SSGSAQPE
+168 
-176 SSRRPGPVHARAA
+176 
-189 LAAASHGPH
+189 
-198 AGDAGIAATVR
+198 
-209 RGPARHGRDPADR
+209 
-222 GLSRRRHRYRGAACG
+222 
-237 RGPATRLPHR
+237 
-247 SRAAARPAESPGS
+247 
-260 HTVTTSAAPDAAA
+260 VTTSAASDTAA

-280 RLGDDS
+280 RLGDGS

-302 TVATTTVRQTYRNT
+302 MVATTTVRQTYCNT

-426 GQPGDWLPVGVGTAP
+426 GQSGDWLPVGAGTAP

-466 LALRARLSGL
+466 LALRARLRAPR
-476 GLTPDAIA
+476 LTPDAIT

-533 DEDDPTAGTWQVT
+533 DEDDPTTGTWQVT

-552 GGDAARGRDVVVV
+552 RGDAARGRDVVVV
-565 LDRSGSMDGW
+565 LDRSGSMGGW

-588 DSLGARDRFAV
+588 DSLGTRDRFAV

-613 SLAPATDRAR
+613 SLVPATDRFR
-623 WAAVEWLAR
+623 WAAVEWLAG

-645 RAAATLLA
+645 RTAATLLA
-653 GAGSPDEGEGAG
+653 GAGSPDEKGIGPN
-665 LDESGRD
+665 ESGRD
-672 RFLILVTDGQVGAED
+672 QFLILVTDGQVGAED

-725 RCELVE
+725 RCDLVE
-731 SEGRLDEVMTSL
+731 SEERLDEVMTSL

-750 VVTGLRVES
+750 VVTGLRVAS

-766 TAGETAPAPRPR
+766 TAAETAPARDSDLFPGAPCTLSGRWQGAALPSEVTLTVVGDGGFR
-778 PVPRRA
+778 EQVTVAAAGPDRA
-784 VYAVRPLAG
+784 VRTCWARVRVRDLEDRYA
-793 CGPAGRG
+793 AGRG
-800 HAHGPRGRRVP
+800 DTALADQITDVSLRHGVLSRFTAFVAVDRTRHADGSGQPLPAVQPVELPGGWTAAAAVPYASAPRPGPRP
-811 RAGHGGGG
+811 
-819 RAGPGGAHL
+819 AGPGGRGRAAAKIVRVARGSGPVAASEGAQQTPPVDSAGSWGSAQAPRPGASWNEG
-828 LGPGAG
+828 GPGGAANQAPAG
-834 PRP
+834 YTARAEELFTRIEHCLAEGADCAALSAPVYELADDLASVGSHKPLIKALRELAEVLRDSSNPRAKLAAARKAFADALVLPTPGRARRDEWWRAPGR

>member
-1 MDSERRYTIAELADA
+1 
-16 SAAALDALG
+16 
-25 IAARNGQ
+25 
-32 VRDRPDVRTIRYYGT
+32 
-47 LGLIDPPAEMTGR
+47 
-60 TARYGGRHLLQ
+60 
-71 VLAVKAVQARGDSLA
+71 
-86 DAQRTLVGASDEEL
+86 
-100 RSAIGP
+100 
-106 GLPAALA
+106 
-113 AVPPPALAAAPEGS
+113 
-127 DARRAA
+127 
-133 GHPFWRTS
+133 
-141 PAPPAAVVPAVE
+141 
-153 PSAEV
+153 
-158 PESRTAGPGH
+158 
-168 SSGSAQPE
+168 
-176 SSRRPGPVHARAA
+176 
-189 LAAASHGPH
+189 
-198 AGDAGIAATVR
+198 
-209 RGPARHGRDPADR
+209 
-222 GLSRRRHRYRGAACG
+222 
-237 RGPATRLPHR
+237 
-247 SRAAARPAESPGS
+247 
-260 HTVTTSAAPDAAA
+260 VTTSAAPDAA

-280 RLGDDS
+280 RLGDGS

-316 HAVGIEAT
+316 HAVGIEAS

-333 GVTAFTADLA
+333 GVTAFTADMA

-353 RGEARREY
+353 RGEARQAY

-366 AGHRAAIAE
+366 AGQRAAIAE

-388 LQPGED
+388 LRPGED

-420 APRYIA
+420 APRYTA
-426 GQPGDWLPVGVGTAP
+426 GQPGDWLPVGAGTAH

-476 GLTPDAIA
+476 GLTPDAIT
-484 SSLHAVAVTADGDGA
+484 SSLHAVAVAVTADGDGDGA
-499 VTVALHPG
+499 VTVTLHPG

-520 AAEVTAAIAVVTP
+520 AAGVTGAIAAVSS
-533 DEDDPTAGTWQVT
+533 DEVDPTAGTWQVT
-546 VVPPAA
+546 VVPPAVGA
-552 GGDAARGRDVVVV
+552 DAARGRDVVVV
-565 LDRSGSMDGW
+565 LDRSGSMGGW

-588 DSLGARDRFAV
+588 DSLGVRDRFAV

-613 SLAPATDRAR
+613 ALGRATDRAR

-645 RAAATLLA
+645 RTAAALLA
-653 GAGSPDEGEGAG
+653 GAGSPDEGEGEGAG
-665 LDESGRD
+665 LDDRGRD

-687 QILAAVAALTGR
+687 QILAAVGALAGR

-725 RCELVE
+725 RCDLVE

-759 ATAGCEL
+759 ATVGFEL
-766 TAGETAPAPRPR
+766 TAGETAPARDPDLFPGAPCTLSGRWQGAARPAEVTLTVLGDGGFR
-778 PVPRRA
+778 EQVTVAAAGPDRA
-784 VYAVRPLAG
+784 VRTCWARARVRDLEDRYA
-793 CGPAGRG
+793 
-800 HAHGPRGRRVP
+800 
-811 RAGHGGGG
+811 AGHGDTALADQITAVSLRHGVLSRFTAFVAVDRTRHAAGSGQPLPAVQPVELPGGWAPAAAPVPYSSAPRPG
-819 RAGPGGAHL
+819 PRPAPRPSGPGGKGRSAAATRVRVARGRGPVAAGGAHQAPPV
-828 LGPGAG
+828 PGAPAVSG
-834 PRP
+834 NPAQDPRDEASWEEGRPDGAANQALAAYTVRAEELFSRIEHCLAAGAARTSLSALVYELADDLASVGSHESLVKALRELATALRGSPNPRPALAAARKVSAGALVPPPPEGAGRREWWRAPGS

>member
-1 MDSERRYTIAELADA
+1 
-16 SAAALDALG
+16 
-25 IAARNGQ
+25 
-32 VRDRPDVRTIRYYGT
+32 
-47 LGLIDPPAEMTGR
+47 
-60 TARYGGRHLLQ
+60 
-71 VLAVKAVQARGDSLA
+71 
-86 DAQRTLVGASDEEL
+86 
-100 RSAIGP
+100 
-106 GLPAALA
+106 
-113 AVPPPALAAAPEGS
+113 
-127 DARRAA
+127 
-133 GHPFWRTS
+133 
-141 PAPPAAVVPAVE
+141 
-153 PSAEV
+153 
-158 PESRTAGPGH
+158 
-168 SSGSAQPE
+168 
-176 SSRRPGPVHARAA
+176 
-189 LAAASHGPH
+189 
-198 AGDAGIAATVR
+198 
-209 RGPARHGRDPADR
+209 
-222 GLSRRRHRYRGAACG
+222 
-237 RGPATRLPHR
+237 
-247 SRAAARPAESPGS
+247 
-260 HTVTTSAAPDAAA
+260 VTTSAAPDAAV

-280 RLGDDS
+280 RLGDGS
-286 TTLPLTAVEIE
+286 TNLPLTAVEIE

-343 GRRVEGELRE
+343 GRRIEGKLRE
-353 RGEARREY
+353 RAEARREY
-361 DEAIT
+361 DEAIA
-366 AGHRAAIAE
+366 AGHRATIAE

-426 GQPGDWLPVGVGTAP
+426 GQPGEWLPVGAGTAQ

-499 VTVALHPG
+499 VTVTLHPG
-507 ERLNRDVVLRFGV
+507 EQLNRDVVLRFCV
-520 AAEVTAAIAVVTP
+520 AAEVTAAIAVVTR
-533 DEDDPTAGTWQVT
+533 DEDDPTAGTWQIT

-552 GGDAARGRDVVVV
+552 RGDAARGRDVVVV
-565 LDRSGSMDGW
+565 LDRSGSMGGW
-575 KMVAAR
+575 KMAAAR

-588 DSLGARDRFAV
+588 DSLGTRDRFAV

-604 VTERPPGFT
+604 VTERPPGST
-613 SLAPATDRAR
+613 SLAPATDRVR

-645 RAAATLLA
+645 RAAATMLA
-653 GAGSPDEGEGAG
+653 GADGR
-665 LDESGRD
+665 GRD

-687 QILAAVAALTGR
+687 QILAAVAPLTGR
-699 TRIFTLG
+699 TRIFALG

-720 AAGAG
+720 AAGGG
-725 RCELVE
+725 RCELVD
-731 SEGRLDEVMTSL
+731 SEGRLDDVMTSL

-766 TAGETAPAPRPR
+766 AAGETTPARGPDLFPGAPCTLSGRWQGAAPLAEVTLTVLGDGGFREQVTVATAQPDRAVRTCWARARVRDLEDRYAAGHGGTALADEITAVSLRHGVLSRFTAFVAVDRTRHADGGGHPLPAVQPVELPGGWAAAASAPYPPAPYPPAPRPAA
-778 PVPRRA
+778 PGRRGRSA
-784 VYAVRPLAG
+784 AKNVKTAARGPAAALGAANQALAAYTARAEELFTRIEHCLASSADRTALSALADELADDLDSVGSPKPLVKALRELAG
-793 CGPAGRG
+793 ALRYSPN
-800 HAHGPRGRRVP
+800 
-811 RAGHGGGG
+811 
-819 RAGPGGAHL
+819 
-828 LGPGAG
+828 
-834 PRP
+834 PRPELAAARKAFADAVVPPPGQARPHEWWRAPGS